1 MGLKI
6 SAEQRVSLLKLA
18 RQSIVEFLEQKQTS
32 RSEDQLLDSLTDQ
45 KSGVFVTLHKKG
57 RLRGC
62 IGTIEPRLT
71 IPEGV
76 RENACHA
83 AFRDTRFSPL
93 AKDELDEVDIE
104 ISLLS
109 LPQKV
114 AYSDSADLAARL
126 TPFVDGVIIEKGHY
140 RATFLPQVWEQLP
153 EPESFLSQLCTK
165 AGLPSGEWKQGTLE
179 VKTYQVRSFGEADAS
194 SRLQERS

>member
-6 SAEQRVSLLKLA
+6 SAEQRMSLLKLA
-18 RQSIVEFLEQKQTS
+18 RKSITDCLVKQETS
-32 RSEDQLLDSLTDQ
+32 RTSDALLDSLANQ

-62 IGTIEPRLT
+62 IGNIEPRLT

-93 AKDELDEVDIE
+93 SEVELDQIDIE

-109 LPQKV
+109 PPREV
-114 AYSDSADLAARL
+114 TYSDAADLVARL
-126 TPFVDGVIIEKGHY
+126 TPFVDGVIIEKGRF

-153 EPESFLSQLCTK
+153 DPESFLSQLCTK
-165 AGLPSGEWKQGTLE
+165 AGLPSGEWKQGTLQ
-179 VKTYQVRSFGEADAS
+179 VQTYQVQSFGEAGAPGQP
-194 SRLQERS
+194 QERS